1 MLPDSAPRLVGDEI
15 SDETPIVTL
24 LVAVACGLVAGVHH
38 KDISF
43 VVRVVIR
50 VPVAVTP
57 AVVSVSC
64 VGIYGWLIFR
74 LVCCIPVLWSCCCG
88 LVCTVWRWSA
98 VTSDYWRVPVA
109 DLEAIASSLRS
120 VEQLVSTVEPAAAG
134 VEGVDLVHGSQI
146 SAEVAN
152 FYAEWK
158 QSRKTLL
165 DNVATLAEASGKIAD
180 VVDTFDSETANALQ
194 NMANQLSGSGEG

>member
-1 MLPDSAPRLVGDEI
+1 M
-15 SDETPIVTL
+15 
-24 LVAVACGLVAGVHH
+24 
-38 KDISF
+38 
-43 VVRVVIR
+43 
-50 VPVAVTP
+50 
-57 AVVSVSC
+57 
-64 VGIYGWLIFR
+64 
-74 LVCCIPVLWSCCCG
+74 
-88 LVCTVWRWSA
+88 
-98 VTSDYWRVPVA
+98 TSDYWRVPVA